1 MNRNFSIAA
10 IVLFFS
16 SFLVFDYVTDKE
28 IGDSLNASVYYIFL
42 FILILVGAGL
52 ALFFGAFVLFAILP
66 LGAIVGSIYFIIEG
80 QYFLALVWFIVL
92 TLPFGFMD
100 DVAKNAKK
108 AKVNAEVSVL
118 RKYYGV
124 LWTKS
129 RDFQTRLTSKE
140 IKVIEEELKK
150 GRKGY

>member
-1 MNRNFSIAA
+1 
-10 IVLFFS
+10 L
-16 SFLVFDYVTDKE
+16 E
-28 IGDSLNASVYYIFL
+28 P
-42 FILILVGAGL
+42 
-52 ALFFGAFVLFAILP
+52 LFFGAFVLFAILP
-66 LGAIVGSIYFIIEG
+66 LGAFVGSIYFIIEG

-92 TLPFGFMD
+92 TLPIGFVD
-100 DVAKNAKK
+100 DVSKNAKK

-124 LWTKS
+124 SWTKA